1 MTDSAYENVVKLGD
15 FEQLR
20 KSTDGSSPAARVM
33 KEVRELAKKH
43 LELSIAR
50 MMEKV
55 DDALF
60 SRAEKAENNQVQ
72 TLYFDAM
79 RELRIIR
86 KDVESSFISE
96 YTQQFDRGTE
106 RDTSN
111 ANALKVDWGSDD
123 ATSLG
128 LVDKEA
134 LEEDL
139 AITNM
144 VNKVR
149 GNCTQ
154 SLYALDKR
162 IGILLQDPDLEKW
175 LNPLGPEPICKAFKE
190 AAQKIE
196 TGIEIRLVIFKL
208 FDQHVM
214 TSIDNM
220 YKEVNQH
227 LVRRGIMPEIKTTIR
242 KSTSAH
248 MPVYPQPGVANNQ
261 QQMSPEVSST
271 AVPRGQYSAT
281 GYTPSANIPAEMY
294 PPMNNLTLL
303 QHGSLPEAIMSEGY
317 TSGAINLDEVD
328 SGRVNILYGIKQS
341 GLVNN
346 LGRNGDMTID
356 IVAMLFDYIL
366 DDPNIPDPMRA
377 LIGRLQIPVLKVAI
391 LDRNFFAKKSHP
403 ARQLLNRL
411 AALAIGWNEDQG
423 SQDPLYKNINQIVQ
437 TILNDFDDD
446 ISLFST
452 LLNDLEIFLQRDEK
466 EAKIREERSAKVME
480 GQERL
485 EVARSTTMEEITPRV
500 DDKNNVD
507 FVRKFVSTH
516 WKNLLFVTCAKH
528 GKDSE
533 EWKKTVETMD
543 VLIWS
548 VKPKA
553 SLEDRKKL
561 VTLQP
566 GLLQAIREGMERL
579 SLPTV
584 ERDAFINDL
593 VRAHGR
599 TASATNT
606 TEPENITA
614 EEQAG
619 ADTSN
624 EDQGNASESQD
635 ETWAAT
641 KTQTV
646 EVPEIEDKYLDK
658 ARQIKPGTWVEFKN
672 RENMTRRVKFS
683 WISPITGSYLFT
695 DRQGLKSASL
705 TLAEFAHYLRNTRA
719 RIIDSEPL
727 LDRAVSTV
735 LKDYNQ

>member
-1 MTDSAYENVVKLGD
+1 MTDNAYENVIKLGD

-20 KSTDGSSPAARVM
+20 RNSDGSSPAARIL

-43 LELSIAR
+43 LDQSIAR
-50 MMEKV
+50 MMEKT

-60 SRAEKAENNQVQ
+60 SRAEKAENNQAQ

-86 KDVESSFISE
+86 KDVEACFISE
-96 YTQQFDRGTE
+96 YTRRFDRGTP
-106 RDTSN
+106 RDSAHDTS
-111 ANALKVDWGSDD
+111 LKVDWESDD
-123 ATSLG
+123 ASRLG

-149 GNCTQ
+149 GNFTQ

-162 IGILLQDPDLEKW
+162 IGLLLHDPDLEKW
-175 LNPLGPEPICKAFKE
+175 LNPLGPEPVCKAFKE

-196 TGIEIRLVIFKL
+196 TGIEIRLVILKL

-214 TSIDNM
+214 SNIGSM

-227 LVRRGIMPEIKTTIR
+227 LVRRGVMPEIKTTIR
-242 KSTSAH
+242 KSSSAS
-248 MPVYPQPGVANNQ
+248 MPAYQQPTAAGVTENSSASHSQSPCSTNN
-261 QQMSPEVSST
+261 
-271 AVPRGQYSAT
+271 
-281 GYTPSANIPAEMY
+281 YTPSTGMPAGVFQ
-294 PPMNNLTLL
+294 PMSNLTYL
-303 QHGSLPEAIMSEGY
+303 QHGTLPEILTTEGY
-317 TSGAINLDEVD
+317 NTAAINMDEVD

-341 GLVNN
+341 GLVSN
-346 LGRNGDMTID
+346 LGRSGDMTID
-356 IVAMLFDYIL
+356 IVAMIFDYIL
-366 DDPNIPDPMRA
+366 DDPDTPDAMRA
-377 LIGRLQIPVLKVAI
+377 LIGRLQIPVLKVAL
-391 LDRNFFAKKSHP
+391 LDKNFFGKKSHP

-423 SQDPLYKNINQIVQ
+423 TQDPLYKHINNIVQ

-446 ISLFST
+446 ISLFSS
-452 LLNDLEIFLQRDEK
+452 LLSDLEIFLHRNEE
-466 EAKIREERSAKVME
+466 EARIREQRSAKVME

-485 EVARSTTMEEITPRV
+485 EVARSTTMKEITPRV
-500 DDKNNVD
+500 EDKHSLD

-516 WKNLLFVTCAKH
+516 WKNLLFVTCAKY

-533 EWKKTVETMD
+533 EWKKSVETMD

-548 VKPKA
+548 VKPKT
-553 SLEDRKKL
+553 SIEDRKKL

-599 TASATNT
+599 TASGNPGEIVEDKHATDEISDKTCVDESVTSTATTNT
-606 TEPENITA
+606 EKPEPVKNENTDAPVI
-614 EEQAG
+614 
-619 ADTSN
+619 D
-624 EDQGNASESQD
+624 
-635 ETWAAT
+635 
-641 KTQTV
+641 
-646 EVPEIEDKYLDK
+646 DKYMQM
-658 ARQIKPGTWVEFKN
+658 ARRIKPGTWVEFKN
-672 RENMTRRVKFS
+672 RENITRRVKFS

-719 RIIDSEPL
+719 RIIDAEPL

-735 LKDYNQ
+735 LKDYNK